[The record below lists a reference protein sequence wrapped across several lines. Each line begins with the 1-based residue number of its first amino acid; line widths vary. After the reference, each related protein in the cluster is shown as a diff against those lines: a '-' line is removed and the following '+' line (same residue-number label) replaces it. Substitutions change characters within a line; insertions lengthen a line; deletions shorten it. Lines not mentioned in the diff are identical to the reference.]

1 MLPEVNS
8 CKDASVAKVMVTQP
22 TNTTRIFN
30 DLEIEGKQLTKQRE
44 RLTDDN
50 NNVKKSKEVL
60 TWW

>member
-1 MLPEVNS
+1 
-8 CKDASVAKVMVTQP
+8 VAKVMVTQP

-30 DLEIEGKQLTKQRE
+30 DLQIEGKQLTKQRE